1 VIFGRATGYSG
12 ERAKECDMVLVYPA
26 KLVPDDNGTIR
37 VEFPDVPEANSFG
50 ESEEEALA
58 HARDALETALE
69 FYVERD
75 ADLPKPSPLQG
86 RPGVTPTPLGAL
98 RLQLYQS
105 MRDQNVNRAELAR
118 RLGWHYPQVVRLFD
132 FEHASHVEQL
142 EAGLAAVGRT
152 VVVETTPSKMLAT
165 VIGSSGMPRT
175 EVTRKIWNYIKRNG
189 LVSESSRGGRPQ
201 KPKVPRSAAASA
213 LSKSASGRLRQKAV
227 TRKSRRA

>member
-1 VIFGRATGYSG
+1 
-12 ERAKECDMVLVYPA
+12 MVLIYPA
-26 KLVPDDNGTIR
+26 ELIPDDNGTIR
-37 VEFPDVPEANSFG
+37 VEFPDVPEANTSG

-75 ADLPKPSPLQG
+75 QDLPKPSSLKG

-105 MRDQNVNRAELAR
+105 MREQNVNRAELAR

-132 FEHASHVEQL
+132 FEHASRVEQL

-152 VVVETTPSKMLAT
+152 VVVQTTPSRMLTT
-165 VIGSSGMPRT
+165 VVSSTMPRT
-175 EVTRKIWNYIKRNG
+175 EVTRKIWDYIKRNG
-189 LVSESSRGGRPQ
+189 LASKMSRGR
-201 KPKVPRSAAASA
+201 RSAMPKISRNVVASA
-213 LSKSASGRLRQKAV
+213 LTKPAAGRHRQKAAG
-227 TRKSRRA
+227 RKSRRAN